1 MLHAM
6 VEPASFEI
14 RSNEAGAFL
23 RIERDPE
30 RGPHADDLEDGYWNT
45 TLSCG
50 SLHTS
55 LRFYEMRLGG
65 LVEYFAALAKTW
77 RGWSGERRWES
88 LEGDVEIIA
97 THDGRGT
104 ISLWASLRT
113 EAFAQHRWNVTAEL
127 LLDAGGLD
135 HLTRQARLLL

>member
-1 MLHAM
+1 ML
-6 VEPASFEI
+6 VGVSDSASFEI

-23 RIERDPE
+23 RIEQDPE
-30 RGPHADDLEDGYWNT
+30 PGPHAHDLKDDYWNT

-50 SLHTS
+50 ALHAS
-55 LRFYEMRLGG
+55 LRFYEIRLSG
-65 LVEYFAALAKTW
+65 FADYLSALATDW
-77 RGWSGERRWES
+77 RGWTGERRWES
-88 LEGDVEIIA
+88 LEGDVETIA

-104 ISLWASLRT
+104 IALRVNLRT
-113 EAFAQHRWNVTAEL
+113 EAFAQHRWTATAEL